1 MTTNCLKPN
10 AGCGGRTERKL
21 ALLTSQHR
29 MGNQAITLESHYKQT
44 KKISQK
50 EMKVRKVSNQKDPSA
65 PAKKSTE
72 IMSTHSKMEDSQK
85 AYVFPSGH

>member
-1 MTTNCLKPN
+1 MLEVVGEPN
-10 AGCGGRTERKL
+10 GRRRAHE
-21 ALLTSQHR
+21 TSQHR
-29 MGNQAITLESHYKQT
+29 MSKQAITLVSHYKQT

-85 AYVFPSGH
+85 AYVFPLDH